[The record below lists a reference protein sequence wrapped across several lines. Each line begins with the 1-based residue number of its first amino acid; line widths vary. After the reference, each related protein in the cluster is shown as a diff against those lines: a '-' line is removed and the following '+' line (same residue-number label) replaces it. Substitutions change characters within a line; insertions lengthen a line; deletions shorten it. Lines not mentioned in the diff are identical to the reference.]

1 MDRLAIEFISVFGMP
16 PVQFV
21 ELAAKLGCP
30 SIGIAPRPIV
40 TLDGLYPAWDLAKD
54 PALLAAVARALADN
68 GVKIAQ
74 AEGFLV
80 MPGLPVDSM
89 AGDLDIVARLGARQ
103 INACVLA
110 PDMAA
115 NVEGFGRLAEL
126 AGERGMAAT
135 VEFLPGM
142 TVGNLAAALDLVAQT
157 GRANAGVLVDS
168 MHLFRSGSD
177 AAELAAANPAQ
188 ILYAQL
194 CDVPVVSKF
203 AEYADEARYERLAPG
218 DGELPLASFIKALP
232 ANVTIGLEVPL
243 RAAAEKGL
251 APETWIAPAIAK
263 ARALLG

>member
-16 PVQFV
+16 PVEFI
-21 ELAAKLGCP
+21 ELAARLGVP
-30 SIGIAPRPIV
+30 NIGIAARPIV
-40 TLDGLYPAWDLAKD
+40 TLDGLYPAWDMAKD
-54 PALLAAVARALADN
+54 PALIADVASALAAN
-68 GVKIAQ
+68 GVTIAQ

-80 MPGLPVDSM
+80 MPGLSIDSM
-89 AGDLDIVARLGARQ
+89 AGDLDIVAKLGAKQ
-103 INACVLA
+103 INACCLA

-142 TVGNLAAALDLVAQT
+142 IIGSLASALELVRLT

-177 AAELAAANPAQ
+177 AAELAAADPAR

-218 DGELPLASFIKALP
+218 DGELPLASFVKALP

-251 APETWIAPAIAK
+251 APEAWLAPAIEK
-263 ARALLG
+263 AQALLA